1 MKEVMK
7 GRITQ
12 EVKRKEKRQE
22 YISALIGII
31 IGLSL
36 GLVTSIYMY
45 KDAESCHE
53 LMEENKLLKEL
64 LYNN

>member
-1 MKEVMK
+1 MKEIIK

-12 EVKRKEKRQE
+12 EVKRKERRQE
-22 YISALIGII
+22 YISAFIGIV

-36 GLVTSIYMY
+36 GLVTSVFMY
-45 KDAESCHE
+45 KDVESCHE
-53 LMEENKLLKEL
+53 LLEENKLLKEL

>member
-1 MKEVMK
+1 MKEIMK

-12 EVKRKEKRQE
+12 EAKRKERRQE
-22 YISALIGII
+22 YISAFIGIV

-36 GLVTSIYMY
+36 GLVASVFMY

-53 LMEENKLLKEL
+53 LLEENKLLKEL

>member
-1 MKEVMK
+1 MKEIIR

-12 EVKRKEKRQE
+12 DVKEKEKRQD
-22 YISALIGII
+22 YISALIGIV

-36 GLVTSIYMY
+36 GLVASVFMY

-53 LMEENKLLKEL
+53 LLEENKLLKEL

>member
-1 MKEVMK
+1 MKDIIK
-7 GRITQ
+7 GRIIKL
-12 EVKRKEKRQE
+12 EEEKDKRPE
-22 YISALIGII
+22 YISAFIGII

-36 GLVTSIYMY
+36 GLVASIFMY

-53 LMEENKLLKEL
+53 LLEENRILKEL

>member
-1 MKEVMK
+1 MKEIMK

-12 EVKRKEKRQE
+12 EVKRKERRQE

-31 IGLSL
+31 IGLSF
-36 GLVTSIYMY
+36 GLVASVFMY

-53 LMEENKLLKEL
+53 LLEENRLLKEL

>member
-1 MKEVMK
+1 MKDVMK

-12 EVKRKEKRQE
+12 EVKRKERRQE
-22 YISALIGII
+22 YISAFIGII

-36 GLVTSIYMY
+36 GLVASIFMY
-45 KDAESCHE
+45 KNAESCHE
-53 LMEENKLLKEL
+53 LLEENRLLKEL

>member
-1 MKEVMK
+1 MKEIIK
-7 GRITQ
+7 GKITQ
-12 EVKRKEKRQE
+12 ETKEKEIRHE

-36 GLVTSIYMY
+36 GLVTSIFMY
-45 KDAESCHE
+45 KDVESCHE
-53 LMEENKLLKEL
+53 LLEENRLLKEL

>member
-1 MKEVMK
+1 MKDIIK
-7 GRITQ
+7 GRIIKL
-12 EVKRKEKRQE
+12 EEEKDKRPE
-22 YISALIGII
+22 YIFAFMGII

-36 GLVTSIYMY
+36 GLLASIFTH

-53 LMEENKLLKEL
+53 LLKENRILKEL

>member
-1 MKEVMK
+1 MKEIIK
-7 GRITQ
+7 GRIIKL
-12 EVKRKEKRQE
+12 EEEKDKKPE
-22 YISALIGII
+22 YISAFIGII

-36 GLVTSIYMY
+36 GLVTSIFMY

>member
-1 MKEVMK
+1 MKE
-7 GRITQ
+7 R
-12 EVKRKEKRQE
+12 RQE
-22 YISALIGII
+22 YISAFIGIV

-36 GLVTSIYMY
+36 WLVASIFTH

-53 LMEENKLLKEL
+53 LIEENRILKEL

>member
-1 MKEVMK
+1 MKEIIK

-12 EVKRKEKRQE
+12 EVKEKEKKQE
-22 YISALIGII
+22 YISALVGII
-31 IGLSL
+31 IGLSF
-36 GLVTSIYMY
+36 GLISSIYMY

-53 LMEENKLLKEL
+53 LLEENKLLKEL

>member
-12 EVKRKEKRQE
+12 EVKRKERRQD
-22 YISALIGII
+22 YISAFIGIM

-36 GLVTSIYMY
+36 WLVTSIFMY

-53 LMEENKLLKEL
+53 LLEENRILKEL

>member
-1 MKEVMK
+1 MKE
-7 GRITQ
+7 R
-12 EVKRKEKRQE
+12 RQD
-22 YISALIGII
+22 YISAFIGIV

-36 GLVTSIYMY
+36 WLVASIFMH

-53 LMEENKLLKEL
+53 LLEENRILKEL

>member
-1 MKEVMK
+1 MKEIIK

-12 EVKRKEKRQE
+12 EVKEKEKRQE

-31 IGLSL
+31 IGLVL
-36 GLVTSIYMY
+36 GLISSIYMY

-53 LMEENKLLKEL
+53 LLEENRLLKEL

>member
-1 MKEVMK
+1 MKEIIK
-7 GRITQ
+7 GKITQ
-12 EVKRKEKRQE
+12 EAKEKEIRHE

-36 GLVTSIYMY
+36 GLVTSIFMY
-45 KDAESCHE
+45 KDVESCHE
-53 LMEENKLLKEL
+53 LLEENRLLKEL